1 MLFVGFVDKQL
12 SISIEE
18 EEGISVFFLH
28 DPTTAVLSVN
38 FHFAVFA
45 AYLLFG
51 KEFVVL
57 VVDLDIGVSV
67 SFVDKSVHVVAI
79 DSVSDEVHLV
89 VFSGVLS
96 YQNHV
101 GHVIVIPIA
110 VAVDPEARPMPV
122 VIAAG
127 IPVELVAVH
136 HAVVMGMVEVGSGV
150 HGTM

>member
-96 YQNHV
+96 
-101 GHVIVIPIA
+101 
-110 VAVDPEARPMPV
+110 D
-122 VIAAG
+122 
-127 IPVELVAVH
+127 
-136 HAVVMGMVEVGSGV
+136 
-150 HGTM
+150 